1 MAKEKREPVKWVTL
15 KGGRRIPIYDGDTRD
30 DIKNR
35 IAESVKQG
43 PKNAKV
49 NTTASNASKMTGNS
63 LDAHKKD
70 KDIAKSESVAEKL
83 NNESKYRDELAKGD
97 KVSLNSGK
105 MSFKGKPVPDISTKE
120 AGIQGPDSFTAH
132 LKNGKLTPERA
143 EVHRQIIEDY
153 FKGHKPYAPG
163 EEKVAMFTGGGG
175 ASGKGV
181 FTKKDEATGK
191 SNIGDFYSQNKN
203 PLTIDPDDIKKLL
216 AKADGTEINGKNTGF
231 YHEESSAL
239 AKQIYATALQHQYPA
254 LYDGTATGSGVYE
267 LLKMSKDAG
276 YKTEMNF
283 LYSDWKTV
291 RQNSLDR
298 YVKQHRLVP
307 IREVM
312 KAHIKAYDAVQKLSQ
327 TDLVDSI
334 KVYDNAG
341 RNLKL
346 TAEGGKGKGL
356 SIKDAASMKRFSDSA
371 GEFTLN
377 EKQIEEYAR
386 DVAKLKK
393 KYNIPD
399 ED

>member
-1 MAKEKREPVKWVTL
+1 MAKDREPDRWISL
-15 KGGRRIPIYDGDTRD
+15 KGGIHIPIYEGDTD
-30 DIKNR
+30 ADIKNR
-35 IAESVKQG
+35 VAEAVGKKSTQSNKS
-43 PKNAKV
+43 N
-49 NTTASNASKMTGNS
+49 TASNSSKMTGNS
-63 LDAHKKD
+63 LDAHKKEN
-70 KDIAKSESVAEKL
+70 DIAKNKTDAEKL

-97 KVSLNSGK
+97 KVSMNNGK
-105 MSFKGKPVPDISTKE
+105 MTFKGKSVPEISTKE
-120 AGIQGPDSFTAH
+120 AGSQGPDSFTAH
-132 LKNGKLTPERA
+132 LKNGQLTPERA

-153 FKGHKPYAPG
+153 FKGHQPYAPG

-181 FTKKDEATGK
+181 FTKTNKDTGK

-203 PLTIDPDDIKKLL
+203 PLTIDPDDIKKAL

-239 AKQIYATALQHQYPA
+239 AKQIYATALQHNYPA

-312 KAHIKAYDAVQKLSQ
+312 KAHKKAYDAVQDLSKSS
-327 TDLVDSI
+327 LLDSI

-346 TAEGGKGKGL
+346 TADGGKGKGL
-356 SIKDAASMKRFSDSA
+356 SVKDAASWKRFSESS

-377 EKQIEEYAR
+377 EKQIEDYAK
-386 DVAKLKK
+386 DVAYLKK
-393 KYNIPD
+393 KYKIPD